1 MAKIKAI
8 IEKSEDGGYSVYAID
23 VQGAAGYGETDTEA
37 KTDFLSV
44 LEEQA
49 EYYTERTGKIAEWA
63 KDGYEIEYRYDFSGF
78 FQAFPFV
85 NISAFAEMVGI
96 NPSLMRKYKAGL
108 ATASEKQKQQI
119 QGEFD
124 KIVHRLQAVQF

>member
-8 IEKSEDGGYSVYAID
+8 IEKSEDGGYSVYAVD
-23 VQGAAGYGETDTEA
+23 VQGATGYGETEAEA
-37 KTDFLSV
+37 KADFLSV
-44 LEEQA
+44 LEEQK
-49 EYYTERTGKIAEWA
+49 EYYYERTKTMAEWA
-63 KDGYEIEYRYDFSGF
+63 TDGYEIEYRYDFSGF

-85 NISAFAEMVGI
+85 NISAFADMVGI

-119 QGEFD
+119 QEQFD